1 MKKLLIFLSLGFI
14 SLNTYANNCGGEFQP
29 ETGTCRII
37 GPDGKQ
43 ILYNSAPPQSR
54 GNAAPPK
61 KIIRHITV
69 NVPSQYGALALDEKT
84 SSLGS
89 SNNHSSLAEAKKA
102 AIRQCG
108 EKGCKVIT
116 WVKNGC
122 IAAAG
127 GKVGSKWKLTK
138 AAEERGEAEQI
149 AMSRC
154 RKSGISDCTIVVP
167 ETCSIPDISKY

>member
-1 MKKLLIFLSLGFI
+1 MRKISFVIICLSCMNIASADITNGPLQQHPALCNYGY
-14 SLNTYANNCGGEFQP
+14 NPNCGQNNGA
-29 ETGTCRII
+29 T
-37 GPDGKQ
+37 
-43 ILYNSAPPQSR
+43 S
-54 GNAAPPK
+54 PPK

-69 NVPSQYGALALDEKT
+69 NVPSKYGALALDEKT

-89 SNNHSSLAEAKKA
+89 SNNQSSLAEAKKA
-102 AIRQCG
+102 AIRKCG

-127 GKVGSKWKLTK
+127 GKVGSKWKLAK
-138 AAEERGEAEQI
+138 AAEERGEAEQV

-154 RKSGISDCTIVVP
+154 RKAGISDCAIVVP
-167 ETCSIPDISKY
+167 ETCSIPDTSQY